1 MASRRTLK
9 AAQAIREVV
18 GMALLTQI
26 KDPRIKSV
34 NVTKVE
40 VSSDMRSAKVYVIV
54 RGGVSQEKLA
64 LCGLTSAAGFLQQ
77 KCAERIDTRYTP
89 RLQFMI
95 DEGVKNLIAV
105 TEILER
111 EKQQNQAN
119 NTSEDADKDENSSN
133 QENDQD
139 FEDESETE
147 EASNED
153 SADSDNDTN
162 DPNTENGSLS
172 MM

>member
-18 GMALLTQI
+18 GMALLKQI

-54 RGGVSQEKLA
+54 RGGEAQEKLA
-64 LCGLTSAAGFLQQ
+64 ICGLTSAAGFLQQ
-77 KCAERIDTRYTP
+77 RCAERIDTRYTP

-105 TEILER
+105 TEILEK
-111 EKQQNQAN
+111 EKQSRLAESTKDQIDSGSLEEDPDETEDLTEDGAEE
-119 NTSEDADKDENSSN
+119 SEDDKT
-133 QENDQD
+133 
-139 FEDESETE
+139 ESEK
-147 EASNED
+147 D
-153 SADSDNDTN
+153 
-162 DPNTENGSLS
+162 L
-172 MM
+172 